1 MDDPDVFGN
10 AHSFRL
16 KKPTWKWQAA
26 E

>member
-26 E
+26 K